1 MKGAESLRLT
11 SGTLMLLISAGA
23 FADSGDLLALNIG
36 VIRKYD
42 ENISKVPANGS
53 VGPVE
58 NDGSTSTQLN
68 LSLNKQ
74 YSMQRLTLKIGLSDN
89 RYDTLKDLNSLGE
102 NNSAAWQWQLTPY
115 LSGDLTASHSKS
127 QSDFADF
134 RGSGQNI
141 STVDSRHFGA
151 NWQLTGG
158 WSLGAGVANTRNK
171 NSQTFEQNPSST
183 QDIADANLTY
193 KFPSGSSIALL
204 SSNSRGDQSGAADPA
219 TLSDNRFRERHYD
232 LRLNWPFSGVTTLSG
247 GLGQVRRTQGAF
259 SYTLFSGNAALNWAA
274 TGKTQFTLTLSRIP
288 ESWQQI
294 NSSYSIRDRAALAGS
309 WSITPKVSMRA
320 NASWEERSFGGE
332 IPGQPSNDRID
343 KTLLSSLGIDWAAY
357 TKIRLGAS
365 ISKERRRSTVD
376 SNDYHSRA
384 ATLSAN
390 IEF

>member
-1 MKGAESLRLT
+1 
-11 SGTLMLLISAGA
+11 MLLISAGA

-58 NDGSTSTQLN
+58 NDGSTATQLN

-89 RYDTLKDLNSLGE
+89 RYDSLKELNSLGE
-102 NNSAAWQWQLTPY
+102 NNSAAWQWQLTPH
-115 LSGDLTASHSKS
+115 LTGDLTASHSKS

-158 WSLGAGVANTRNK
+158 WSLGAGIANTK
-171 NSQTFEQNPSST
+171 SINSQPFQENPGSEQR
-183 QDIADANLTY
+183 IVDANLTY
-193 KFPSGSSIALL
+193 KFASGSSIALL
-204 SSNSRGDQSGAADPA
+204 ISNSRGEQSGAADPV
-219 TLSDNRFRERHYD
+219 TLSDNRFRERRYD

-247 GLGQVRRTQGAF
+247 GLGQVRRTHDHF
-259 SYTLFSGNAALNWAA
+259 SVRDYTEYNGNAIVSWAP
-274 TGKTQFTLTLSRIP
+274 TGKTQFTLTRSRTAENWQ
-288 ESWQQI
+288 ES
-294 NSSYSIRDRAALAGS
+294 NSSFSIRDLTGLVAS

-320 NASWEERSFGGE
+320 KADWTARSFGGD

-343 KTLLSSLGIDWAAY
+343 KTLSSSLGIDWAVY
-357 TKIRLGAS
+357 TKIKLGAL
-365 ISKERRRSTVD
+365 ISEDRRRSTVD
-376 SNDYHSRA
+376 TNDYRSRT